1 MKTTEGTA
9 AKSQLYGRRIGRVFG
24 FFAAYKALKIGITV
38 VGCTATVT
46 ASIPLAYAIP
56 VLLVAAAT
64 GAALGALIGHGVG
77 RALEAGELK
86 KAADFDAIFCGQPA

>member
-1 MKTTEGTA
+1 MKTTEGTF
-9 AKSQLYGRRIGRVFG
+9 AKFQVYGRQIGGAFG
-24 FFAAYKALKIGITV
+24 FWAAYKALKIGIAI

-64 GAALGALIGHGVG
+64 GAVVGAQIGHGVG
-77 RALEAGELK
+77 RALQAGELR
-86 KAADFDAIFCGQPA
+86 KAAEFDTIFCTQPA